1 MNKIVPLDIEKNE
14 VIIKKKTIKRKYINV
29 IVVLMIQKI

>member
-1 MNKIVPLDIEKNE
+1 MNKIVPLDIEMNE
-14 VIIKKKTIKRKYINV
+14 AIIKKAMKRKYINV